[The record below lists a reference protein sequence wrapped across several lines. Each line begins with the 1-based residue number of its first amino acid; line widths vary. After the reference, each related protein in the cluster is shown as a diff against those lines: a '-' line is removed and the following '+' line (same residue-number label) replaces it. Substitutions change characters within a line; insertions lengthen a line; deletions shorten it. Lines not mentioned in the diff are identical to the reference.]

1 MSSYLPV
8 VVVVGICFNWQK
20 QIFIRESERKPL
32 AVAAGFVVDGT
43 HARTSRTLYLLC
55 VCVLSNRTC
64 FFLFPFSLLSTDRP
78 LASSS
83 VTDPNRAAF
92 NCFLS

>member
-1 MSSYLPV
+1 MSSYLPVV

-43 HARTSRTLYLLC
+43 HART
-55 VCVLSNRTC
+55 
-64 FFLFPFSLLSTDRP
+64 
-78 LASSS
+78 
-83 VTDPNRAAF
+83 
-92 NCFLS
+92 